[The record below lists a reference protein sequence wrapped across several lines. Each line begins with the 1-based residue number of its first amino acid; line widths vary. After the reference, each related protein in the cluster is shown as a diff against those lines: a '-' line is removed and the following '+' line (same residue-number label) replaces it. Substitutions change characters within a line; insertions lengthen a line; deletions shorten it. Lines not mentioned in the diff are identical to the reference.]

1 MENRT
6 GEKTLK
12 LIFVYNAESGI
23 LNTIVDMAHKIVRP
37 STYPCNLCAVTFGNL
52 GMKMAWKRFVNSLDV
67 DVEFL
72 HKDEFKE
79 KYRRDGKFPSAYIE
93 ENDLQIFISQTEMNA
108 VKNLHELMDLV
119 KDKLEQHRAE
129 I

>member
-1 MENRT
+1 MENKT

-12 LIFVYNAESGI
+12 LIFVYNANSGF
-23 LNTIVDMAHKIVRP
+23 LNTIGDLAHKIVRP
-37 STYPCNLCAVTFGNL
+37 STYPCNLCAMTFGNL
-52 GMKMAWKRFVNSLDV
+52 GMKMEWKQFVKNLDV
-67 DVEFL
+67 EVEFL

-79 KYRRDGKFPSAYIE
+79 KYNKEGKFPSAYIKNTNFNE
-93 ENDLQIFISQTEMNA
+93 FISQTEMNA

-119 KDKLEQHRAE
+119 KDKLKQNRAG